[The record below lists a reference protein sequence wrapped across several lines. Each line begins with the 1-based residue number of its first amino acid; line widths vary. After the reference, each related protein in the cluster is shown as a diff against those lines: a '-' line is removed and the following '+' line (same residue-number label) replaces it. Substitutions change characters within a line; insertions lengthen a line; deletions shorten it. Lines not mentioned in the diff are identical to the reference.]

1 MSQKTEEKSLTLYDE
16 QPTLSF
22 DVAREMKKGYDIV
35 NDVIEKLLKDTR
47 VEEIKDGK
55 GKIIGQRTHVNP
67 QLLAWIRESRLTKND
82 PKSLKKPW
90 KIGKRIVMQVEKII
104 NMISGKTPRYI
115 RKGECRRCGACCLN
129 ENCQY
134 LKFTN
139 GKATCLIHNSK
150 YRPNKCKTFPQLPP
164 IIFKTCGYYF
174 IDRIDG
180 RIIKPGES
188 P

>member
-82 PKSLKKPW
+82 IW
-90 KIGKRIVMQVEKII
+90 KLSGGDVQQDAERLALQTKAKII
-104 NMISGKTPRYI
+104 LEIAKVKPE
-115 RKGECRRCGACCLN
+115 KFEEAL
-129 ENCQY
+129 ENWKKNRDASREDY
-134 LKFTN
+134 K
-139 GKATCLIHNSK
+139 H
-150 YRPNKCKTFPQLPP
+150 
-164 IIFKTCGYYF
+164 
-174 IDRIDG
+174 D
-180 RIIKPGES
+180 
-188 P
+188 